1 MDTRK
6 TGIILAAGRGKR
18 LKELST
24 DKPKPLVEV
33 NGKSILSNLV
43 EAMIDGNVQRIV
55 LVVGYKAELIEEHL
69 RKYTGA
75 AEIIF
80 VTNEIYDTTNNI
92 YSLWL
97 ARKYLDDGFS
107 LFEADVFIE
116 PGIVSKLI
124 QHPDDNVMVI
134 DKYTDRMNGTVV
146 AFDKNNLITN
156 VYLKRNQGE
165 GFDFSDKYKTVNF
178 YKIGQSFYRHFF
190 KDKLDAYIVNN
201 DVSYYYEAIIKDGVD
216 AGYPFYGLQTNPY
229 KWWEIDTK
237 EDLMIAENLFK

>member
-146 AFDKNNLITN
+146 AFD
-156 VYLKRNQGE
+156 
-165 GFDFSDKYKTVNF
+165 FDFSDKYKTVNF